1 MIQGDRSYGT
11 FVVLETCSWG
21 WLAYSELKQSENVA
35 SHGESLKKLAA
46 TCERHQLYFG
56 GIYVTHANK
65 FRCSIERTENPNK
78 KLLSESLTRN

>member
-35 SHGESLKKLAA
+35 SHGEA
-46 TCERHQLYFG
+46 
-56 GIYVTHANK
+56 
-65 FRCSIERTENPNK
+65 
-78 KLLSESLTRN
+78 